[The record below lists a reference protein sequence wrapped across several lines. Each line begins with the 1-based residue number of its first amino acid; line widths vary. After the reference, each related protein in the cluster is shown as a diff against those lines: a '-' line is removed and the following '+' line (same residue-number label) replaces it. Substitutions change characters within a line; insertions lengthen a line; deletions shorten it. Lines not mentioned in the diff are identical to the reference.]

1 MMHVAF
7 LTPEYP
13 HSKALNAAGIGTS
26 IKNLANSLVKNGCK
40 VSVFVYGQE
49 NQLVEEQEGVT
60 IHIIK
65 SVDYKVGKWFFYR
78 KYLQNYINS
87 IAKKENISL
96 IEAPDW
102 TGITAFMKFTIPLVL
117 KLHGSDAYFCHL
129 EGRKQKVKNYWFEKI
144 ALQQADSFIAPTN
157 FAAKVTSELF
167 KIDSKK
173 ITTIP
178 NGIEISKFNNQY
190 PKQFDKDVILYI
202 GTIIRKKGVFELP
215 EIFSEVLKKNP
226 DSKLVL
232 IGNDAQD
239 IETKSK
245 STWLKL
251 KEKFENSGIINSVNY
266 LGKIP
271 YQEVQSHIEKAQVCV
286 FPTFAETQG
295 MVTIEAM
302 AMNKPVVNSDIGW
315 SKELI
320 IDGESGYLV
329 HPKNHQLY
337 AQKINLLLAD
347 EALCFQI
354 GANARKRV
362 EEVFDIDKLAVK
374 TIQYYKSRIEN
385 N

>member
-1 MMHVAF
+1 MMHIAF

-13 HSKALNAAGIGTS
+13 HSKALIAAGIGTS
-26 IKNLANSLVKNGCK
+26 IKNLAHSLVKNGCK
-40 VSVFVYGQE
+40 VTIFVYGQE
-49 NQLVEEQEGVT
+49 NQLVEDQEGIT
-60 IHIIK
+60 IHLIK
-65 SVDYKVGKWFFYR
+65 NVDYKIGKWFFYS
-78 KYLQNYINS
+78 KYLQKYINS
-87 IAKKENISL
+87 VVKKENISL

-102 TGITAFMKFTIPLVL
+102 TGITAFMKFNVPLIL

-129 EGRKQKVKNYWFEKI
+129 EGRKQKIKNYWFEKM
-144 ALQQADSFIAPTN
+144 ALQNADGYIAPTN

-178 NGIEISKFNNQY
+178 NGVELNKFNNQH
-190 PKQFDKDVILYI
+190 PKQFEKGVILYI

-215 EIFSEVLKKNP
+215 EIFNEVLKQHP
-226 DSKLVL
+226 YSKLVL
-232 IGNDAQD
+232 IGNDSHD
-239 IETKSK
+239 ILTKST
-245 STWLKL
+245 STWSKL
-251 KEKFENSGIINSVNY
+251 KVKFENLGIINSANY
-266 LGKIP
+266 LGKVP
-271 YQEVQSHIEKAQVCV
+271 YHEVQSHIENAQVCV

-315 SKELI
+315 SNELL
-320 IDGESGYLV
+320 IDAESGYLV
-329 HPKNHQLY
+329 HPKNHQLFV
-337 AQKINLLLAD
+337 QKINLLLAD

>member
-1 MMHVAF
+1 MMHIAF

-13 HSKALNAAGIGTS
+13 HPKVLNAAGIGTS
-26 IKNLANSLVKNGCK
+26 IKNLAHSLVKNGCK

-49 NQLVEEQEGVT
+49 NQVVEEQEGVT

-65 SVDYKVGKWFFYR
+65 SVDYKIGKWFFYS

-87 IAKKENISL
+87 IVKKENISL

-102 TGITAFMKFTIPLVL
+102 TGITAFMKFTVPLIL

-144 ALQQADSFIAPTN
+144 ALQQADGYLAPTD

-178 NGIEISKFNNQY
+178 NGIAIHNFYNQY
-190 PKQFDKDVILYI
+190 PEQFEKGVILYI
-202 GTIIRKKGVFELP
+202 GSIIRKKGIFELP
-215 EIFSEVLKKNP
+215 EIFSKVLKEHP
-226 DSKLVL
+226 DSQLVL
-232 IGNDAQD
+232 IGNDAND
-239 IETKSK
+239 IATKSK
-245 STWLKL
+245 STWLLL
-251 KEKFENSGIINSVNY
+251 KEKFENLGIINNVNY

-271 YQEVQSHIEKAQVCV
+271 YKEVQSHIENAHVCV

-337 AQKINLLLAD
+337 AQKINVLLAD
-347 EALCFQI
+347 EALCFKI

-362 EEVFDIDKLAVK
+362 EKVFDIDKLAIS
-374 TIQYYKSRIEN
+374 TIEYYKTFIK
-385 N
+385 

>member
-1 MMHVAF
+1 MMHIAF
-7 LTPEYP
+7 LIPEYP
-13 HSKALNAAGIGTS
+13 HSKVLNAAGIGTS
-26 IKNLANSLVKNGCK
+26 IKNLAHSLVKNGCR

-49 NQLVEEQEGVT
+49 NQIVEEQEGVK

-65 SVDYKVGKWFFYR
+65 GVDYKVGKWFFYR
-78 KYLQNYINS
+78 KHLQKYINS
-87 IAKKENISL
+87 VVKKENISL

-102 TGITAFMKFTIPLVL
+102 TGITAFMKFNIPLIL

-144 ALQQADSFIAPTN
+144 ALQNADGYIAPTN
-157 FAAKVTSELF
+157 FAAEVTSELF

-178 NGIEISKFNNQY
+178 NGIELNKFNNQH
-190 PKQFDKDVILYI
+190 PKQFEKGFILYI

-215 EIFSEVLKKNP
+215 EIFKEVLKEYP
-226 DSKLVL
+226 DSQLVI
-232 IGNDAQD
+232 IGNDAND
-239 IETKSK
+239 IATKSK
-245 STWLKL
+245 STWVLL
-251 KEKFENSGIINSVNY
+251 KEKFENLGIINNVNY

-271 YQEVQSHIEKAQVCV
+271 YHEVQSYIEKAQVCV

-302 AMNKPVVNSDIGW
+302 AMNKPVVNSNIGW

-320 IDGESGYLV
+320 IDGDSGYLV

-337 AQKINLLLAD
+337 AQKITLLLAD

-362 EEVFDIDKLAVK
+362 EELFDIDKLAVA
-374 TIQYYKSRIEN
+374 TIEYYKTKIML
-385 N
+385 

>member
-1 MMHVAF
+1 MHVAF

-26 IKNLANSLVKNGCK
+26 IKNLAHSLVKNECK
-40 VSVFVYGQE
+40 VSVFVYGQD
-49 NQLVEEQEGVT
+49 NQLVEEQEGIT

-65 SVDYKVGKWFFYR
+65 SIDYKVGKWFFYR
-78 KYLQNYINS
+78 KHLQNYINS

-102 TGITAFMKFTIPLVL
+102 TGITAFMKFTVPLIL
-117 KLHGSDAYFCHL
+117 KLHGSDTYFCHL
-129 EGRKQKVKNYWFEKI
+129 EGRKQKIKNYWFEKI
-144 ALQQADSFIAPTN
+144 ALKNANAFIAPTD

-167 KIDSKK
+167 KIDSNK

-178 NGIEISKFNNQY
+178 NGIEINKFNNQY
-190 PKQFDKDVILYI
+190 PKQFEKGVILYI
-202 GTIIRKKGVFELP
+202 GTLIRKKGVFELP
-215 EIFSEVLKKNP
+215 EIFCEVLKRNP

-251 KEKFENSGIINSVNY
+251 KEKFENLGILNSVNY

-374 TIQYYKSRIEN
+374 TIEYYKSRIEN

>member
-1 MMHVAF
+1 MMHIAF

-13 HSKALNAAGIGTS
+13 HSKALTAAGIGTS
-26 IKNLANSLVKNGCK
+26 IKNLAHSLVKNGCK
-40 VSVFVYGQE
+40 VTIFVYGQD
-49 NQLVEEQEGVT
+49 NQLVEEQEGIT
-60 IHIIK
+60 IHLIK
-65 SVDYKVGKWFFYR
+65 GINYKIGKWFFYS
-78 KYLQNYINS
+78 KYLQKYINTVV
-87 IAKKENISL
+87 KKENISL

-102 TGITAFMKFTIPLVL
+102 TGITAFMKFNVPLIL

-129 EGRKQKVKNYWFEKI
+129 EGRKQKLKNYWFEKI
-144 ALQQADSFIAPTN
+144 ALKNADAFIAPTN
-157 FAAKVTSELF
+157 FATKVTSVLF
-167 KIDSKK
+167 KINSKK

-178 NGIEISKFNNQY
+178 NGIEVNKFHNQH
-190 PKQFDKDVILYI
+190 PKQFEKGVILYI

-215 EIFSEVLKKNP
+215 EIFKEVLKEYP
-226 DSKLVL
+226 DSQLVL
-232 IGNDAQD
+232 IGSDSHD
-239 IETKSK
+239 IVTKSK
-245 STWLKL
+245 STWHKL
-251 KEKFENSGIINSVNY
+251 KERFENLGIINNVNY

-271 YQEVQSHIEKAQVCV
+271 YQEVQSHIEKAQVCI

-337 AQKINLLLAD
+337 AQKINLLLAN

-354 GANARKRV
+354 GVNARKRV
-362 EEVFDIDKLAVK
+362 EELFDIDKLAIR
-374 TIQYYKSRIEN
+374 TIEYYKANIK
-385 N
+385 

>member
-1 MMHVAF
+1 MHIAF

-13 HSKALNAAGIGTS
+13 HSKVHTAAGIGTS
-26 IKNLANSLVKNGCK
+26 IKNLAHSLVNKGYA
-40 VSVFVYGQE
+40 VTVFVYGTD
-49 NQLVEEQEGVT
+49 NYAVEKHDGIT
-60 IHIIK
+60 IHLIK
-65 SVDYKVGKWFFYR
+65 NKKYKIAKWFFYR
-78 KYLQNYINS
+78 KHIQRYVNTIVNKEKIS
-87 IAKKENISL
+87 I

-102 TGITAFMKFTIPLVL
+102 TGITAFMKFNVPLIL

-129 EGRKQKVKNYWFEKI
+129 EGRKQKVKNYWFEKM
-144 ALQQADSFIAPTN
+144 ALQQADGYIAPTD

-173 ITTIP
+173 IKTIP
-178 NGIEISKFNNQY
+178 NGIELNKFNNQH
-190 PKQFDKDVILYI
+190 PKQFEKGVILYI

-215 EIFSEVLKKNP
+215 EIFSSVLNENP
-226 DSKLVL
+226 DSQLIL
-232 IGNDAQD
+232 IGNDAND
-239 IETKSK
+239 IATKSK
-245 STWLKL
+245 STWLLL
-251 KEKFENSGIINSVNY
+251 KEKFENLGLINNVNY

-271 YQEVQSHIEKAQVCV
+271 YQEVQSYIKKAQVCV

-337 AQKINLLLAD
+337 AQKINSLLAD
-347 EALCFQI
+347 EALCLQI

-362 EEVFDIDKLAVK
+362 EEFFDIDKLAVK
-374 TIQYYKSRIEN
+374 TIECYKTNIK
-385 N
+385 

>member
-1 MMHVAF
+1 MIHVAF

-26 IKNLANSLVKNGCK
+26 IKNLAHSLVKNGCK
-40 VSVFVYGQE
+40 VTVFVYGQE
-49 NQLVEEQEGVT
+49 NQIVEAQEGIT

-65 SVDYKVGKWFFYR
+65 AINYKIGKWFFYS

-87 IAKKENISL
+87 IIKKENISL

-102 TGITAFMKFTIPLVL
+102 TGITAFMKFNIPLIL

-144 ALQQADSFIAPTN
+144 ALQQADGYIAPTD

-178 NGIEISKFNNQY
+178 NGIEVNKFHNQF
-190 PKQFDKDVILYI
+190 PNQFEKGVVLYI

-215 EIFSEVLKKNP
+215 EIFSQVLKEHP

-232 IGNDAQD
+232 IGNDSHD
-239 IETKSK
+239 ILTKSN
-245 STWLKL
+245 STWHKI
-251 KEKFENSGIINSVNY
+251 KEKFENLGILNNVSY

-271 YQEVQSHIEKAQVCV
+271 YQEVQSYIEKAQVCI

-302 AMNKPVVNSDIGW
+302 AMNKPVVNSNFGW

-320 IDGESGYLV
+320 IDGESGFLV

-347 EALCFQI
+347 EALCYQI

-362 EEVFDIDKLAVK
+362 EEVFDIDKLAIR
-374 TIQYYKSRIEN
+374 TIEYYKTNIK
-385 N
+385 